1 MGRKRKADIDKT
13 TPDDMLQTFKN
24 TYPTFRHQVVWTEA
38 YDVGRILIFLG
49 NGTAVVYDD
58 IWTIY
63 TIVEDDWISKGRK
76 NVIERMENLRN
87 DVGFQI
93 QRELVKRNE
102 RLRSI
107 HDKQTNRDRHR
118 HA

>member
-1 MGRKRKADIDKT
+1 MGRKKKSDLRKV
-13 TPDDMLQTFKN
+13 TPDQMLQTFK
-24 TYPTFRHQVVWTEA
+24 TIYPTYRHQVVWTEF
-38 YDVGRILIFLG
+38 YDRSRLLIFLG
-49 NGTAVVYDD
+49 NGKALVYDD
-58 IWTIY
+58 DWQVY
-63 TIVEDDWISKGRK
+63 VIVEEDWISKGRK

-107 HDKQTNRDRHR
+107 HDKQANRNHHR